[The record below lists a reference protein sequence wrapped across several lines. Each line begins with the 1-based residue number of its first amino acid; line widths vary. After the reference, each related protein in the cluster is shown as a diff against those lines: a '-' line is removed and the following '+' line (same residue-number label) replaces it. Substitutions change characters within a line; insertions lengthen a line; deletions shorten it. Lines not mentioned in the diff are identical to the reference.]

1 MMVANLKDLFSTNV
15 LRNLGSLIILQFGM
29 YLLPL
34 LLIPFLVRTLGLE
47 VFGQWMFALAF
58 VTVARVCV
66 SYGFDLTATR
76 QVASTVVSP
85 EQRSELLADVI
96 AVRLFVWVNSLAA
109 LVSLSYLV
117 PQIAE
122 IRPLLIAASFISVG
136 EAFFPTWLFQGAE
149 KMGII
154 TQLRLGAKVLNLL
167 LVVLLVESP
176 VDVLMVPIIEAG
188 TLILA
193 AGLALMVANRTLGV
207 RISMPHFK
215 RMSAQMKDGGP
226 IFISNLAVQ
235 FYTTLNMIVLGLIIG
250 PIAVASYA
258 IAEKIYSALRGLLTP
273 LVQATFPAL
282 ARMHDAARDNFS
294 ATYRDLV
301 YALGVVLTLLGAI
314 LFITADLL
322 IWLVA
327 GERDQTAVD
336 TLRVFAVAFPFALGS
351 FLAPMLVVRKYHKRL
366 MRITIIGGGIG
377 LLAAPLLST
386 MLGAAGAAGA
396 FLIVQIYNSC
406 SLLLANKGA
415 VTASVQ
421 QETKI

>member
-1 MMVANLKDLFSTNV
+1 MMVASLRSLFSTDV
-15 LRNLGSLIILQFGM
+15 LRNLGSLMILQFGT

-34 LLIPFLVRTLGLE
+34 LLIPFLVRKLGLE

-85 EQRSELLADVI
+85 EQRSELLADIVT
-96 AVRLFVWVNSLAA
+96 VRLMVWGASLAV
-109 LVSLSYLV
+109 LLGLSYLV
-117 PQIAE
+117 PQLAE
-122 IRPLLIAASFISVG
+122 IRLLLIAASFILVG

-154 TQLRLGAKVLNLL
+154 TQLRLGAKALNLL
-167 LVVLLVESP
+167 LVVLLVRSP
-176 VDVLMVPIIEAG
+176 ADVLIVPIIEAG

-193 AGLALMVANRTLGV
+193 AGFALMVARRTLGV
-207 RISMPHFK
+207 RISMPHIT
-215 RMSAQMKDGGP
+215 RMGAQMKDGGP
-226 IFISNLAVQ
+226 VFVSNLAVQ
-235 FYTTLNMIVLGLIIG
+235 FYTTVNMIILGLIIG

-282 ARMHDAARDNFS
+282 ARMHDRARDNFS
-294 ATYRDLV
+294 ATYRNIV
-301 YALGVVLTLLGAI
+301 YALAGVLILLGAM
-314 LFITADLL
+314 LFIAADLL
-322 IWLVA
+322 VWLIA

-351 FLAPMLVVRKYHKRL
+351 FLAPMLVVRKYHKDL
-366 MRITIIGGGIG
+366 MRITIIGGIIG
-377 LLAAPLLST
+377 LLAAPPLST

-396 FLIVQIYNSC
+396 FLVVQIYNSC
-406 SLLLANKGA
+406 ALLLANKGA

-421 QETKI
+421 VETKD